1 MRLKFTK
8 MEGTGNDFVV
18 INSLDNEFNLSAA
31 QIKKFADR
39 HYGIG
44 FDQLLVVGRSDLP
57 EADFSY
63 RIFNADGTEV
73 NQCGN
78 GARCFV
84 KFVHDKQLTKKTE
97 ITVETK
103 SGIIKPKLEPNGLVI
118 VNMGRPTFEPQHI
131 PLAAE
136 KKRASYAAL
145 VQDKEIRFGAVSM
158 GNPHAII
165 IVDDIQSAPVSTLGP
180 ELEKNQLFPEST
192 NVNFVDIVDKGHINV
207 RVWERG
213 VGETLACGSGACA
226 SVVYGISQ
234 GRIHNNCSV
243 SMLGGDLTV
252 TWDGGDVYLRGPA
265 RSVFEGELSF
275 TEAP

>member
-1 MRLKFTK
+1 
-8 MEGTGNDFVV
+8 
-18 INSLDNEFNLSAA
+18 
-31 QIKKFADR
+31 
-39 HYGIG
+39 
-44 FDQLLVVGRSDLP
+44 
-57 EADFSY
+57 
-63 RIFNADGTEV
+63 
-73 NQCGN
+73 
-78 GARCFV
+78 
-84 KFVHDKQLTKKTE
+84 
-97 ITVETK
+97 
-103 SGIIKPKLEPNGLVI
+103 
-118 VNMGRPTFEPQHI
+118 
-131 PLAAE
+131 
-136 KKRASYAAL
+136 
-145 VQDKEIRFGAVSM
+145 M

-180 ELEKNQLFPEST
+180 ELGKNQLFPEST

-213 VGETLACGSGACA
+213 VGETLAWGSGACA